1 MKILSLV
8 VALAAVAAFAS
19 PASAYSCSYG
29 GGERPQQSTPGT
41 GA

>member
-1 MKILSLV
+1 MKILSFV
-8 VALAAVAAFAS
+8 VAMAAVAAFAS
-19 PASAYSCSYG
+19 PASAYSCNG